1 MSFERPMTDDDLQA
15 FVDGRLTPTR
25 DAAVRAYLDS
35 HPQAAAEVAA
45 YREQRD
51 ALRARL
57 AFKAQEPVP
66 ARLRVAN
73 VADARK
79 QVVRQ
84 RWRAMAAA
92 LAWLA
97 VGLGAGWSGRDW
109 LGRDWLG
116 PARTTQ
122 ASPGSIAADAILAHR
137 VFVVE
142 TVHPVE
148 VAAAQEA
155 HLVGWLSKRL
165 GRRLVAPDL
174 SGQGYRLMGGRLLPA
189 GTGPAAQLM
198 YEDEGGARL
207 TLYVRAGG
215 AETAFRFQREGDVS
229 TFFWIDEGSGFAVSA
244 ALDRDRLLGL
254 AQAVHRQFEGRG
266 APEPRTAL

>member
-15 FVDGRLTPTR
+15 FVDGRLTPAR
-25 DAAVRAYLDS
+25 EAAVRAYLDS

-57 AFKAQEPVP
+57 AFMAQEPVP

-73 VADARK
+73 LMDARRR
-79 QVVRQ
+79 VARQ
-84 RWRAMAAA
+84 RWRSIAAA
-92 LAWLA
+92 IAWLA

-109 LGRDWLG
+109 LGGNRLG
-116 PARTTQ
+116 SARTTQ
-122 ASPGSIAADAILAHR
+122 PFPASIATDAILAHR

-142 TVHPVE
+142 AVHPVE

-155 HLVGWLSKRL
+155 HLIDWLSKRL

-215 AETAFRFQREGDVS
+215 PETAFRFQREGDVS
-229 TFFWIDEGSGFAVSA
+229 TFFWIDEGAGYAVSA
-244 ALDRDRLLGL
+244 ALDRDRLLAL
-254 AQAVHRQFEGRG
+254 AQATYRQFESRG
-266 APEPRTAL
+266 VPEPRTPI